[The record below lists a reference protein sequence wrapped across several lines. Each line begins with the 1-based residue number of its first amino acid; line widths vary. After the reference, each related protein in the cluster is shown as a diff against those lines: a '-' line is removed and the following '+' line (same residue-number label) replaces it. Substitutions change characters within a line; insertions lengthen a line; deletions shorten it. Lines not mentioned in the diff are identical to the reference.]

1 MDNADPMAVH
11 CGYQRMIL
19 TRRAGRHGGGGQA
32 IVDRYRGVGPNY
44 AAYGA
49 RDLLAWPWAH
59 GNLFIISVHTDKVPL
74 KGAT

>member
-19 TRRAGRHGGGGQA
+19 THRAGRHGGGGQA

-49 RDLLAWPWAH
+49 RDLL
-59 GNLFIISVHTDKVPL
+59 V
-74 KGAT
+74 